1 MDDAEIASRTEAL
14 MFKGAHPT
22 AREVSG
28 FTHYLRGG
36 ELRGDMA
43 LLAGRISKGKMREIV
58 ERPATGDDPVKS

>member
-14 MFKGAHPT
+14 VFKGAHPT

-43 LLAGRISKGKMREIV
+43 VLAAQISKGKMREIV
-58 ERPATGDDPVKS
+58 ARPVAEEVTP

>member
-1 MDDAEIASRTEAL
+1 MDDTEITSRVEAL
-14 MFKGAHPT
+14 VFKGAHPT

-43 LLAGRISKGKMREIV
+43 LLMGRISKGKIREILT
-58 ERPATGDDPVKS
+58 RPVAEEVAS